1 MQGPTVAVQRQ
12 DVPQLV
18 PQQLAFGAGFCASTA
33 LLSQQPAGVQQSS
46 QQPWSQQ
53 PSSQHGSAQQAGG
66 QHGQHSPP
74 CGPVEPPSE
83 AARNKGSRL
92 WKIRFMVGSPVV
104 GGPLLMSAAARPRA
118 AARGNPRRRPEAAE
132 APFAPGFR
140 E

>member
-1 MQGPTVAVQRQ
+1 MQRPTVAVQRQ

-18 PQQLAFGAGFCASTA
+18 PQQLAFGASTA

-46 QQPWSQQ
+46 QQPW
-53 PSSQHGSAQQAGG
+53 SQHGSAQQAGG

-74 CGPVEPPSE
+74 CGPVEPPSD

-104 GGPLLMSAAARPRA
+104 EGPC
-118 AARGNPRRRPEAAE
+118 
-132 APFAPGFR
+132 
-140 E
+140 

>member
-1 MQGPTVAVQRQ
+1 MQRPTVAVQRQ

-18 PQQLAFGAGFCASTA
+18 PQQLAFGAGFGASTA

-53 PSSQHGSAQQAGG
+53 PWSQHGSSQHGSAQTQAGG

-104 GGPLLMSAAARPRA
+104 VGPC
-118 AARGNPRRRPEAAE
+118 
-132 APFAPGFR
+132 
-140 E
+140 